1 MQEYHII
8 KSSYE
13 FTQEEYNN
21 LLQEH
26 QLLKEK
32 IRASEDNSASQKEFT
47 LRNRQKDDQYEDT
60 IRELTRRNDE
70 LAFEV

>member
-13 FTQEEYNN
+13 FAQEEYNS

-32 IRASEDNSASQKEFT
+32 IRASEDFTTSQKEFT
-47 LRNRQKDDQYEDT
+47 LRNRQKEDKYEDT

-70 LAFEV
+70 LVF

>member
-47 LRNRQKDDQYEDT
+47 LRNRQKDDQYEDN

>member
-13 FTQEEYNN
+13 FAQEEYNS

-32 IRASEDNSASQKEFT
+32 IRASEDYTTSQKEFT
-47 LRNRQKDDQYEDT
+47 LRNRQKEDKYEDT

-70 LAFEV
+70 LVF